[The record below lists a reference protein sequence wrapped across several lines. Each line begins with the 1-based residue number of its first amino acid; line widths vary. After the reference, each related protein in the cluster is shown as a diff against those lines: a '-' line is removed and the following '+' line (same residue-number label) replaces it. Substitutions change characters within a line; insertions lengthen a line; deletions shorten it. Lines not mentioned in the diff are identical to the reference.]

1 GLYYIF
7 EGMKDAI
14 KGNIEVNLEQVEQ
27 ASVEDLK
34 RMALEEIANQYCTEV
49 VVRRKRVLEKSE
61 LESFLNEIGDSVV
74 LVEQS
79 DLFRLHVHTNHPG
92 QVLEKVLEFGEI
104 MKVKVDNMKLQ
115 HEHILSVQVE
125 KEIGVV
131 AVSPGKGISEILKSL
146 GVDEIVLG
154 GQTMNPSFADLKA
167 AVDKTHAKVV
177 FLFPNNVNVLLTAKQ
192 VAESVG
198 GKRVIVVPS
207 SHVQECVA
215 AMVEY
220 DPDENPDELKK
231 RFEEAIDQ
239 CVPISITRAVR
250 DSRYGKRRIKKGE
263 YLVFVRKELVTH
275 GFNLVKTLKDV
286 LEKENAREK
295 EILTV
300 FLGDN
305 YRKAELE
312 KIQSFIGEEFPN
324 LDLEIHEGGQPH
336 YPFLM
341 LLQ

>member
-1 GLYYIF
+1 
-7 EGMKDAI
+7 
-14 KGNIEVNLEQVEQ
+14 
-27 ASVEDLK
+27 
-34 RMALEEIANQYCTEV
+34 
-49 VVRRKRVLEKSE
+49 
-61 LESFLNEIGDSVV
+61 
-74 LVEQS
+74 
-79 DLFRLHVHTNHPG
+79 
-92 QVLEKVLEFGEI
+92 
-104 MKVKVDNMKLQ
+104 MKLQ
-115 HEHILSVQVE
+115 HEHILSAQVE

-220 DPDENPDELKK
+220 DPDEDPDELKK